1 MSGSFD
7 ERSVRATGTV
17 DRNLSK
23 IIGVATG
30 LIAVNILLMLALS
43 YIPAVVGLSSILFGS
58 IFVGMAVFA
67 ISVGGG
73 SWVAS
78 KGIQRGSFAVAGAGV
93 SLTQAG
99 YGLFGALLLGGASAS
114 LRLPAIGIAVVIT
127 AAITA
132 VVAAVVFKTDY
143 NFGPWQN
150 YAFYC
155 FIGGIA
161 TAAAGVFLFTPLLL
175 VASLLFFAG
184 FIVSLT
190 YEILAVK
197 ENRYASDLRNAI
209 GIYVAV
215 MGVFVN
221 VLMWV
226 LRILSLLD
234 N

>member
-7 ERSVRATGTV
+7 ARSVRATDTV

-30 LIAVNILLMLALS
+30 LVAVNILLMLALS
-43 YIPAVVGLSSILFGS
+43 YVPPVVGLSAILFGN

-67 ISVGGG
+67 ITVGGG
-73 SWVAS
+73 SWVAN
-78 KGIQRGSFAVAGAGV
+78 KGIQRGSFPIAGAGI

-99 YGLFGALLLGGASAS
+99 YGLFGALLLGTASAS
-114 LRLPAIGIAVVIT
+114 LRLPAIGISVVIT
-127 AAITA
+127 AIITA
-132 VVAAVVFKTDY
+132 VVAAVVFRTDY
-143 NFGPWQN
+143 NFASWQN

-155 FIGGIA
+155 FIGGVGA
-161 TAAAGVFLFTPLLL
+161 AAAGVFLSPLLL
-175 VASLLFFAG
+175 FVASLLFFAG

-190 YEILAVK
+190 YEIWAVK
-197 ENRYASDLRNAI
+197 ENRYASDLRNAL

>member
-7 ERSVRATGTV
+7 TRTVREAGTV

-43 YIPAVVGLSSILFGS
+43 YVPPVVGLSAILFGN
-58 IFVGMAVFA
+58 IFIGMAVFA
-67 ISVGGG
+67 VTVGGG

-78 KGIQRGSFAVAGAGV
+78 KGLQRGSLPVAGAGV

-99 YGLFGALLLGGASAS
+99 YGLFGALLLGTAAASI
-114 LRLPAIGIAVVIT
+114 RLPAIGISIVIT
-127 AAITA
+127 AVITA
-132 VVAAVVFKTDY
+132 VVAAVVFRTDY
-143 NFGPWQN
+143 NFASWQN

-161 TAAAGVFLFTPLLL
+161 TAAAGAFLFTPLLL

-190 YEILAVK
+190 YEIWAVK
-197 ENRYASDLRNAI
+197 ENRYASDLRNAL

>member
-7 ERSVRATGTV
+7 ARSVNVTDTV
-17 DRNLSK
+17 DRNLST
-23 IIGVATG
+23 IIGVATA
-30 LIAVNILLMLALS
+30 LVAVNILLMLALS
-43 YIPAVVGLSSILFGS
+43 YIPAVVGLSAILFGS
-58 IFVGMAVFA
+58 IFIGMAVFA
-67 ISVGGG
+67 VTVGGG

-78 KGIQRGSFAVAGAGV
+78 KGIQRGSLPVAGAGV

-99 YGLFGALLLGGASAS
+99 YGLFGALLLGRASAS

-127 AAITA
+127 AVITA

-143 NFGPWQN
+143 NFASWQN

-155 FIGGIA
+155 FIGGIGA
-161 TAAAGVFLFTPLLL
+161 AAAGVFLFTPLVL

-190 YEILAVK
+190 YEIWAVK
-197 ENRYASDLRNAI
+197 ENRYASDLRNAL

-226 LRILSLLD
+226 LRILSMLD